1 MFPAEAVSPAETD
14 AKIILITGKLL
25 SVQIIEATTAVKNV
39 IKKLIGRIIL
49 KIEINLTCSKAMDFY
64 RFLKNLVNG
73 IIESYDKLF

>member
-1 MFPAEAVSPAETD
+1 M
-14 AKIILITGKLL
+14 
-25 SVQIIEATTAVKNV
+25 IEATTAVKNV